1 MLLDRRILLLAGL
14 AVGLALS
21 PLRPVAPG
29 AGAALAT
36 IACALVAALVRPTV
50 GARALGALTLLLVAG
65 VSGFLV
71 GGERLAAIAAGAFEG
86 RPGARVAVEGFVA
99 SVPRVSAGT
108 TRIPVET
115 ADGRLLVET
124 QQGAGALSPG
134 SRIRAAGVLRDAP
147 DWYADTL
154 RRQGISRVL
163 EAGKVTS
170 VPGGRDGVTGRLDA
184 IRNRAAGALTRGMAD
199 REGALALGFV
209 LGQDDRIDARTEERF
224 RRSGLAHLLA
234 VSGQNVLL
242 LVLLAAPMLA
252 LLGVGLRGRLWIL
265 IGLIALY
272 VPLAGGGPSIQRAG
286 VMGAAGLF
294 ALLAGRP
301 SSRLFALLAAAA
313 ATLALNPLASGD
325 PGWQLSFA
333 AVIGIF
339 ALATPLRVRLA
350 AALGPGR
357 ARGALAEGA
366 AVTIAAT
373 LVTAPI
379 GAHHFEAFS
388 FAALPA
394 NLLVVP
400 AVAPAM
406 WLGMTVAALAQL
418 PAAPIGPLNA
428 VNEAL
433 LGYIAQVAAWFGD
446 PAWAQSDVAGPS
458 APVAIGTAAA
468 LIAGARWLLRVAE
481 RRNARRA
488 SAPVSD
494 GRRGSDRRRGARI
507 AAAAGAT
514 AVVALLI
521 AFGVRGWLGEA
532 VQPDALRVTVLDVGQ
547 GDAILLQPGDGAPV
561 LVDTGPPGG
570 AVADGLR
577 ERGVDRL
584 AAVVVTHDQSDHAGG
599 FADVLTAARVDRL
612 VYARAGRELL
622 ATAREAG
629 ARPTPLA
636 EGGEIRSGSLRLSA
650 LWPPREL
657 TASAGSD
664 PNAASLVL
672 LARWRDFEMLLTGDA
687 EAEAVPLDP
696 GPIDV
701 LKVSH
706 HGSADAGLAALL
718 DRAAP
723 AAAVISA
730 GEGNP
735 FGHPDPT
742 VLSDLRTHEV
752 EVLRTDRFGDVVLEV
767 NPGSFEVD

>member
-14 AVGLALS
+14 AAGLALS

-29 AGAALAT
+29 IGAAAVALG
-36 IACALVAALVRPTV
+36 CAITAALVRPAK
-50 GARALGALTLLLVAG
+50 GARALGTATLVLVAG
-65 VSGFLV
+65 VAGFLV
-71 GGERLAAIAAGAFEG
+71 GGERLGAVAAGAFDG
-86 RPGARVAVEGFVA
+86 RAGARVDLEGFVA
-99 SVPRVSAGT
+99 AVPRASAGT

-115 ADGRLLVET
+115 TEGRLLIET
-124 QQGAGALSPG
+124 RGVTPSLSPG

-147 DWYADTL
+147 DWYTDTL
-154 RRQGISRVL
+154 RRQGITQVL
-163 EAGKVTS
+163 DAPEVTRLR
-170 VPGGRDGVTGRLDA
+170 GGRAGIAGALDA
-184 IRNRAAGALTRGMAD
+184 VRNRAVGALTRGMAD

-209 LGQDDRIDARTEERF
+209 LGQDDRIDGRTEERF

-242 LVLLAAPMLA
+242 LVLLAAPVLA
-252 LLGVGLRGRLWIL
+252 LIGIPLGARLWIL
-265 IGLIALY
+265 IGLIAVY
-272 VPLAGGGPSIQRAG
+272 VPLAGAGPSIQRAG

-313 ATLALNPLASGD
+313 VTLALNPLASGD

-339 ALATPLRVRLA
+339 SLAAPLRGRLA
-350 AALGPGR
+350 ALLGPGR
-357 ARGALAEGA
+357 ARGALAEGG

-373 LVTAPI
+373 LVTAPV

-394 NLLVVP
+394 NLLVLP

-418 PAAPIGPLNA
+418 PAAPIGALNA
-428 VNEAL
+428 LNEAL

-446 PAWAQSDVAGPS
+446 PAWAQADVAAPS
-458 APVAIGTAAA
+458 APVAIGTAAL
-468 LIAGARWLLRVAE
+468 LIVGTRWLLRLAEARSE
-481 RRNARRA
+481 RRATG
-488 SAPVSD
+488 PQP
-494 GRRGSDRRRGARI
+494 DRRRRHV

-514 AVVALLI
+514 ALVALL
-521 AFGVRGWLGEA
+521 AALALRGSPGDSIE
-532 VQPDALRVTVLDVGQ
+532 PDALRVTVLDVGQ
-547 GDAILLQPGDGAPV
+547 GDSILLQPGDGAPV

-570 AVADGLR
+570 AAADGLR
-577 ERGVDRL
+577 ERGVDQL
-584 AAVVVTHDQSDHAGG
+584 AAVVVTHDEADHSGG
-599 FADVLTAARVDRL
+599 LPEVLTAAQVDRL
-612 VYARAGRELL
+612 VCAHAGRELIG
-622 ATAREAG
+622 TGRGAG
-629 ARPTPLA
+629 ARLTPLA
-636 EGGEIRSGSLRLSA
+636 EGGEIRSGSLRLTA

-657 TASAGSD
+657 AAAVGSD
-664 PNAASLVL
+664 PNPASIVL
-672 LARWRDFEMLLTGDA
+672 LARWRDFDMLLTGDA

-706 HGSADAGLAALL
+706 HGSADTGLGALL

-723 AAAVISA
+723 AAAVISV
-730 GEGNP
+730 GDGNP
-735 FGHPDPT
+735 FGHPHPAVVDE
-742 VLSDLRTHEV
+742 LRAHDV
-752 EVLRTDRFGDVVLEV
+752 ALLRTDLHGDVVIEV
-767 NPGSFEVD
+767 KPGRFAVDEGG